1 MQRWPVGC
9 RSVREGFATVVK
21 GDLRTSRVL
30 CSGCK
35 SESAAHGCPV
45 RRVQSPLEVISALWW
60 STGQVGRREGDYG
73 TGGFTG
79 GTGLLGTR
87 PRTFGPGTGAR
98 RRGRAKRHALS
109 PQPRPQ
115 RHVDAGSRLIGARRE
130 ELGAAGS
137 SAHISR
143 AGQAVPAVVPCSRFA
158 NLDLQHAK
166 SAMTQSV
173 ATRLSRS
180 CLAFIMGAA
189 VVLNAC
195 SSGVDSDTI
204 PRDETTNVAQQGLG
218 ANGTACTAGAQC
230 TTGSCA
236 DGVCCD
242 TACSGSCA
250 ACSAVKK
257 GSGVDGTCGTV
268 ANGNDPDN
276 ECATQG
282 AASCGTTGTCN
293 GAGACAIYASGTA
306 CGAASCTKDT
316 QLANTCNGAGS
327 CLPSTSIPCAPYMCA
342 GTVCATS
349 CTDDTQC
356 TGTYFCGMSN
366 NACQPDQGNGQT
378 CTANSQCITGS
389 CVDGVCCNTACAGL
403 CSACSAVRKGSGV
416 DGVCGAVSNGNDPDN
431 ECATSSASTCGTTG
445 TCNGTG
451 ACALYASGTACGTAT
466 CANDTQLANTCN
478 GAGSCLPSTSIPC
491 APYKCEGNVCAT
503 SCTDD
508 TQCAGIYFCG
518 TSNTCQPDQGNG
530 QTCTANSQCASGSCA
545 DGVCCDTACSGSC
558 AACSA
563 VKKGSGV
570 DGTCGTV
577 ANGNDPDNECA
588 TQGAA
593 SCGTTGTCNGAGACA
608 IYASGTACGAAS
620 CTKDTQLANTCNGAG
635 SCLPSTSIPC
645 APYMCAGTVC
655 ATSCTDDTQC
665 TGTYFCGM
673 SNNACQPDQ
682 DNGQTC
688 TANSQCASGSCVD
701 GVCCDTAC
709 QDVCM
714 ACSALKKGSG
724 GDGVCGAVS
733 NGNDPDTECD
743 TASPSTCTTT
753 GVCNGAGACSLY
765 ASGTA
770 CGAGSCTN
778 GTHTAENCN
787 GLGSCMPSASASCAP
802 YKCANGTSC
811 ATSCA
816 ADSDCAAGN
825 FCRTSDSSCQPVMA
839 TGAACTSDL
848 QCNSGHCTDGLC
860 CDTSCTNPCVACSA
874 ALKQGGIDGECGPA
888 KTGTDPHSDCVDDG
902 AASCNRDGQCNGGGA
917 CRLYAAGTSCGSSQ
931 CVGNAATGLIC
942 NGAGLCSANSTGA
955 DCAPYTCKAGSC
967 ANPCVDDTDC
977 VTGLYCNAL
986 GACTTKGAL
995 GIACTGASQCASGTC
1010 SEGVCCDTS
1019 CAAPCMACTA
1029 ALKQGGADGLCGPVA
1044 AGTDPH
1050 YGCMQEGPATCGH
1063 DGTCDGTGD
1072 CRYYAAGIACGAG
1085 TCLGNLVQAVECNG
1099 LGTCSAGSGG
1109 TDCSPYVCQQG
1120 SCSATCQTPA
1130 DCVSGYRC
1138 DQGACVSMKVSG
1150 ESCTTSAQCE
1160 SGFCADGVCCGTAC
1174 SGQCEACDESGAAGT
1189 CTVVTGAPR
1198 GSRPAC
1204 AGSGPCAGT
1213 CNGFSPSCDYPGAVV
1228 ACAAASC
1235 TADLLSGNTCD
1246 GAGTCTPKTGVPCA
1260 PYACDGTSACRSS
1273 CSSNE
1278 HCAAGYECAAGKCV
1292 TATVDGGGG
1301 TGGASPDAE
1310 GPEHDANVDAAGG
1323 QSGTA
1328 PAGNDDGGCAI
1339 RSAGTAG
1346 DATRNT
1352 MGLILASFLAAFR
1365 TARRKRTPGGDR
1377 V

>member
-230 TTGSCA
+230 TT
-236 DGVCCD
+236 
-242 TACSGSCA
+242 
-250 ACSAVKK
+250 
-257 GSGVDGTCGTV
+257 
-268 ANGNDPDN
+268 
-276 ECATQG
+276 
-282 AASCGTTGTCN
+282 
-293 GAGACAIYASGTA
+293 
-306 CGAASCTKDT
+306 
-316 QLANTCNGAGS
+316 
-327 CLPSTSIPCAPYMCA
+327 
-342 GTVCATS
+342 
-349 CTDDTQC
+349 
-356 TGTYFCGMSN
+356 
-366 NACQPDQGNGQT
+366 
-378 CTANSQCITGS
+378 
-389 CVDGVCCNTACAGL
+389 
-403 CSACSAVRKGSGV
+403 
-416 DGVCGAVSNGNDPDN
+416 
-431 ECATSSASTCGTTG
+431 
-445 TCNGTG
+445 
-451 ACALYASGTACGTAT
+451 
-466 CANDTQLANTCN
+466 
-478 GAGSCLPSTSIPC
+478 
-491 APYKCEGNVCAT
+491 
-503 SCTDD
+503 
-508 TQCAGIYFCG
+508 
-518 TSNTCQPDQGNG
+518 
-530 QTCTANSQCASGSCA
+530 GSCA